1 MTTEPTQDLA
11 NKMANEMVNDLAG
24 GYARM
29 LTRIR
34 ERLTQAEISA
44 PLPIYMAIEE
54 AREQAV
60 TLGEMTQAEAGQVA
74 YWLKRDLLHLRDVI
88 GRTERG
94 VKTWLGLDL
103 KLIEQ
108 GLIETLADPTRVDWL
123 RLQEEF
129 EAAKQASDAAAAQDK
144 QQNQP
149 GKSQNP

>member
-1 MTTEPTQDLA
+1 MATEPTHDPA
-11 NKMANEMVNDLAG
+11 NKMAHEMVNDLAS
-24 GYARM
+24 GYERM
-29 LTRIR
+29 LIRIR
-34 ERLTQAEISA
+34 EQLVKAEVNA

-60 TLGEMTQAEAGQVA
+60 TLGEMTQAEAGQVT
-74 YWLKRDLLHLRDVI
+74 YWLKRDLLHLRDVL

-108 GLIETLADPTRVDWL
+108 GLIEALADPTRVDWL

-129 EAAKQASDAAAAQDK
+129 EAAKQDSAAAQHD
-144 QQNQP
+144 QENQA
-149 GKSQNP
+149 GSSQNP